1 LSTSR
6 ETTLT
11 ALLASR
17 RRAKADEDV
26 AIAIRRAVD
35 EKIAALFTKPA
46 SGEGAVTERVDG
58 HSLTVTFGINRKV
71 DSDKLKAGFADL
83 AVNVQNAF
91 RWKGEVDVKAYR
103 ALQGKDALAAGKFV
117 TATPAAVSVGVKALV
132 TEAA

>member
-11 ALLASR
+11 ALLAAR
-17 RRAKADEDV
+17 KRAKLDEDV
-26 AIAIRRAVD
+26 AIACRRSID

-58 HSLTVTFGINRKV
+58 HSLTINRKV

-103 ALQGKDALAAGKFV
+103 ALAGKDALAAGKFV
-117 TATPAAVSVGVKALV
+117 VATPAAVSVAVKALV
-132 TEAA
+132 AEVA